1 MGSTLAVVF
10 IVAGVVVLFM
20 KIRKR
25 RIEEYNKNT
34 RMYYKKQGDDEK
46 IYNEDGGYYMA
57 DYMHEDEEYQTQFM
71 NSLKP
76 EGSFMGHDLF
86 SRTKK
91 P

>member
-1 MGSTLAVVF
+1 MMAAGSVILYKV
-10 IVAGVVVLFM
+10 
-20 KIRKR
+20 IRKK

-34 RMYYKKQGDDEK
+34 KIYYMKQGNDDK
-46 IYNEDGGYYMA
+46 IYGEYENYYTMEG
-57 DYMHEDEEYQTQFM
+57 DYKTEFM

-76 EGSFMGHDLF
+76 EGSFMGHDIF